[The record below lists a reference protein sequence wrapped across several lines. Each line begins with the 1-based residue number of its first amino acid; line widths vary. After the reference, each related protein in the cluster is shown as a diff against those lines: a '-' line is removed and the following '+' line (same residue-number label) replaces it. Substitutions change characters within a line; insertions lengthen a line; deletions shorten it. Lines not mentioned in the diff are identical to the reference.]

1 MDGVKC
7 GPGLRCAFDS
17 QEDDFGDEYGI
28 CKDCPFG
35 TYGLGCR
42 KTCQCMLDICDRET
56 GRCLKFSF
64 FEILE
69 GKSGNRR
76 KTSLQSENEQ
86 GSGYIDNALKQD
98 FLKDKANSS
107 SEEKRL
113 NPR

>member
-1 MDGVKC
+1 NSATARVSDNCAYVCIGVSCNISRHRVSK
-7 GPGLRCAFDS
+7 RQHRAS
-17 QEDDFGDEYGI
+17 N
-28 CKDCPFG
+28 CPFG

-76 KTSLQSENEQ
+76 KTSLQS
-86 GSGYIDNALKQD
+86 GSASLLRNASFPSLTM
-98 FLKDKANSS
+98 
-107 SEEKRL
+107 KRL